1 MHTRKKKKS
10 NKPFFTAL
18 RGLPSFATVDGL
30 AVSSPVSLPLDC
42 SLAVES
48 ASDGETL
55 PQTLKNKQI
64 CNLSLQRDTI
74 LTRKES
80 CAKISCEDC

>member
-1 MHTRKKKKS
+1 M
-10 NKPFFTAL
+10 AL
-18 RGLPSFATVDGL
+18 RGLPSFATADGL

-55 PQTLKNKQI
+55 PQTLKNKQTCDI
-64 CNLSLQRDTI
+64 SLQRDTD
-74 LTRKES
+74 LTSKEFAVNTP
-80 CAKISCEDC
+80 CKGC